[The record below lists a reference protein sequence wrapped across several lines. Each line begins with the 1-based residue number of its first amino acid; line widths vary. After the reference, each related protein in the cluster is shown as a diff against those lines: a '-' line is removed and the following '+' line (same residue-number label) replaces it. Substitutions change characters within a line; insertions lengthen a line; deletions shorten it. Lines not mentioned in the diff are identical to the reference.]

1 MKTRLLLDTCAVFY
15 TSEGQLGEAAIEAMD
30 QAFAAG
36 EPVSVSAITAWEVGL
51 LAARGRLPT
60 VIPPGRYF
68 EQFVRLPGIRVEP
81 ATPAILVESSFL
93 PGPIHRDPADRIIIA
108 TARALDLTIVTSDRL
123 ILDYAARGNVL
134 ALAC

>member
-15 TSEGQLGEAAIEAMD
+15 TSEGQLGEAAVEAMD
-30 QAFAAG
+30 RSFAAG
-36 EPVSVSAITAWEVGL
+36 DPVSVSAITAWEVGL

-60 VIPPGRYF
+60 VVPPERYF
-68 EQFVRLPGIRVEP
+68 ELFAQLPGICIEP
-81 ATPAILVESSFL
+81 ATPAILIDSSFL

-123 ILDYAARGNVL
+123 ILDYAARGNVR